1 MLVFGDGG
9 VGVGIGVIQCIWRG
23 LVSIVMNLDLQV

>member
-9 VGVGIGVIQCIWRG
+9 VGVGVIQCIWRG
-23 LVSIVMNLDLQV
+23 LVSIVLNLDMQV